1 MDFTE
6 RRRQLRKILEQ
17 TGPLLVPG
25 CHDALSARQVES
37 AGFPVLYIGSYATS
51 ASRLGLADAGVADL
65 TETVEHARSVVNSV
79 GIPVLADAENG
90 FHHAANI
97 WRTIHAFEHAGIS
110 GIHIEDHEFGKHT
123 DAAFVLLPK
132 EEMAQKIRAAVDA
145 RRDPNFL
152 IIARTDCYWAWQDA
166 NEVVKRLNAYLE
178 AGADMVF
185 PSGIPANEL
194 AKIRSQIK
202 GKVMITNQAGQSLAD
217 EDAAGVNVSLYYGFT
232 LYAAF
237 QGVKDA
243 LDQLKKTQQDR
254 SVVNLGTDVQA
265 FEDFMDYTGFVARAK
280 KYGLVK

>member
-1 MDFTE
+1 MDFNE

-25 CHDALSARQVES
+25 CHDALSARQVEA
-37 AGFPVLYIGSYATS
+37 AGFPVIYIGSYATS

-166 NEVVKRLNAYLE
+166 NEVVNRLNAYLE

-202 GKVMITNQAGQSLAD
+202 GKVMITNQASQSLAD
-217 EDAAGVNVSLYYGFT
+217 EDAAGVNVSL
-232 LYAAF
+232 
-237 QGVKDA
+237 
-243 LDQLKKTQQDR
+243 
-254 SVVNLGTDVQA
+254 
-265 FEDFMDYTGFVARAK
+265 
-280 KYGLVK
+280 